1 MKRRR
6 EDIEPTIGDIKR
18 NMGFRRF
25 SVRGKRKCEVELG
38 LISIGHNMKKIK
50 EWVKKLA
57 QWDNGLLKGQELGNV
72 LGYVPA

>member
-25 SVRGKRKCEVELG
+25 TLRGKWKCERELG
-38 LISIGHNMKKIK
+38 LISIGHNIKKIK
-50 EWVKKLA
+50 EWVKKLS
-57 QWDNGLLKGQELGNV
+57 QWDNGLLKGQELGKV
-72 LGYVPA
+72 LGYVMA

>member
-6 EDIEPTIGDIKR
+6 EDIEPTIGDIKH

-25 SVRGKRKCEVELG
+25 NLRGKWKCEIELG
-38 LISIGHNMKKIK
+38 LISIGHNLKKIK
-50 EWVKKLA
+50 EWVKKLVE
-57 QWDNGLLKGQELGNV
+57 WDNGLFKGQELGKV